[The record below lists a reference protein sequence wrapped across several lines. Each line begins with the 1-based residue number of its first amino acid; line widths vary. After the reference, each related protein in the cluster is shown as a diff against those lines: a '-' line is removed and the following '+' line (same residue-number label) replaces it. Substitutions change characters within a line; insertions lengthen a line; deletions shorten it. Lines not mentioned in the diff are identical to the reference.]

1 VLDDAH
7 IMLCD
12 RIVTHHRHD
21 VFSTMKPPTRGPTS
35 GPLFELALNLVEFRS
50 SYSIESFDLHKWRCA
65 VYHHWR
71 R

>member
-7 IMLCD
+7 IMPCD

-35 GPLFELALNLVEFRS
+35 GPLFGLAVNLLEL
-50 SYSIESFDLHKWRCA
+50 FDLHKWRCT